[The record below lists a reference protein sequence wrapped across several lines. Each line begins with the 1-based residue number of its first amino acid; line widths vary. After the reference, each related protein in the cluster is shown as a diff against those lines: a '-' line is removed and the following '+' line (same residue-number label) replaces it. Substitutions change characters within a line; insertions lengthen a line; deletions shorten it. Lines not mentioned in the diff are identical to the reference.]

1 MANDDAPPRRR
12 LGPPDDPTTRS
23 HERIRRF
30 VSDREPSTPCLVV
43 DLDIVAE
50 RYRAL
55 ADALPN
61 ATIFYAIKA
70 NPHPAI
76 LRLLVQLG
84 SSFDVASVGEV
95 DAALAAGA
103 TPDRVSYGNTI
114 KKQVD
119 IAYAFARGVRL
130 FAFDSIEELD
140 KLSAAAPGATV
151 FCRILTAGVAAD
163 WPLSHKFGCD
173 PSMALDLL
181 RTAAR
186 RGHPIGVS
194 FHVGSQQRDPGQ
206 WDVPLGQTAHLL
218 DALGAD
224 GITPTVLNLGGGFP
238 SVYSD
243 RVPAIARY
251 GTAIAEAIDT
261 HLGDRRP
268 PVVIAEPGR
277 YLVGDAGVLF
287 SEVVLVSR
295 KSECDDRRWVYLDVG
310 KFGGLVET
318 TDEAIRYRIR
328 TPHDGGPSGPVVLA
342 GPTCDSI
349 DVLYDKSDYHLPL
362 ALTPGDHVQLL
373 STGAYTSTYCS
384 VGFNGFPPLETY
396 CLQPTGAPVGAA
408 PEPWRP

>member
-1 MANDDAPPRRR
+1 MVNNDAPPRRR
-12 LGPPDDPTTRS
+12 LGPPPDATVRS
-23 HERIRRF
+23 LERIRRF

-55 ADALPN
+55 AGALPD
-61 ATIFYAIKA
+61 AAIFYAIKA

-76 LRLLVQLG
+76 LRMLVELG
-84 SSFDVASVGEV
+84 SSFDVASVGEI

-103 TPDRVSYGNTI
+103 TPDRISYGNTI

-119 IAYAFARGVRL
+119 IAYADSVGVRM
-130 FAFDSIEELD
+130 FAFDSSRELD
-140 KLSAAAPGATV
+140 KLSAAAPGATL
-151 FCRILTAGVAAD
+151 FCRIVTEGAGAD

-173 PSMALDLL
+173 PAMAFDLL

-186 RGHPIGVS
+186 RGHPVGVS
-194 FHVGSQQRDPGQ
+194 FHVGSQQRDPSQ
-206 WDVPLGQTAHLL
+206 WDEPLAQTATLL
-218 DALGAD
+218 ARLAAE
-224 GITPTVLNLGGGFP
+224 GIRPTVLNIGGGFP
-238 SVYSD
+238 SRYAD
-243 RVPAIARY
+243 RIPDISSYGAAI
-251 GTAIAEAIDT
+251 GTSLET
-261 HLGDRRP
+261 HLGERCP

-295 KSECDDRRWVYLDVG
+295 KSELDERRWVYLDVG

-318 TDEAIRYRIR
+318 TDEVIRYRIR
-328 TPHDGGPSGPVVLA
+328 TPHDGGPSGPVILA

-349 DVLYDKSDYHLPL
+349 DILYDKSDYHLPL
-362 ALTPGDHVQLL
+362 ALEPGDHVELL

-396 CLQPTGAPVGAA
+396 CL
-408 PEPWRP
+408 EREHL

>member
-1 MANDDAPPRRR
+1 MAHDDAPPRRR

-23 HERIRRF
+23 HARIRRF

-55 ADALPN
+55 ADALPDT
-61 ATIFYAIKA
+61 AIFYAIKA

-76 LRLLVQLG
+76 LRLLVGLG
-84 SSFDVASVGEV
+84 SSFDVASRAEI
-95 DAALAAGA
+95 DAVLAAGA
-103 TPDRVSYGNTI
+103 TPDRISFGNTI

-119 IAYAFARGVRL
+119 IADAYARGVRL

-140 KLSAAAPGATV
+140 KLSASAPGATV
-151 FCRILTAGVAAD
+151 FCRILTTGVAAD
-163 WPLSHKFGCD
+163 WPLSSKFGCD
-173 PSMALDLL
+173 PPMALGLL

-206 WDVPLGQTAHLL
+206 WDVPLTQTARLL
-218 DALGAD
+218 DQLAED

-238 SVYSD
+238 STYSD
-243 RVPAIARY
+243 RIPTIARY
-251 GTAIAEAIDT
+251 GTAIAEAVAT

-349 DVLYDKSDYHLPL
+349 DILYDKSDYHLPL
-362 ALTPGDHVQLL
+362 ALTCGDQVELL
-373 STGAYTSTYCS
+373 STGAYTGTCSS
-384 VGFNGFPPLETY
+384 VGFNGFPPLPTY
-396 CLQPTGAPVGAA
+396 CLEPTAPV
-408 PEPWRP
+408 

>member
-12 LGPPDDPTTRS
+12 LGTPDDPATSS
-23 HERIRRF
+23 HARIRRF

-55 ADALPN
+55 ADALPGT
-61 ATIFYAIKA
+61 AIFYAIKA

-76 LRLLVQLG
+76 LRLLVRLG
-84 SSFDVASVGEV
+84 SSFDVASRAEV
-95 DAALAAGA
+95 DAVLAAGA
-103 TPDRVSYGNTI
+103 TPERISFGNTI
-114 KKQVD
+114 KKRAD
-119 IAYAFARGVRL
+119 IADAHARGVRL

-163 WPLSHKFGCD
+163 WPLSNKFGCD
-173 PSMALDLL
+173 PPMALDLL

-194 FHVGSQQRDPGQ
+194 FHVGSQQRDPAQ
-206 WDVPLGQTAHLL
+206 WDVPLTQTAHLL
-218 DALGAD
+218 DELAAD
-224 GITPTVLNLGGGFP
+224 GIEPAVLNLGGGFP
-238 SVYSD
+238 STYSD
-243 RVPAIARY
+243 RIPAIARY
-251 GTAIAEAIDT
+251 GTAIAHAVTT

-268 PVVIAEPGR
+268 PLVIAEPGR

-295 KSECDDRRWVYLDVG
+295 KSEYDERRWVYLDVG

-349 DVLYDKSDYHLPL
+349 DILYDKSDYHLPL
-362 ALTPGDHVQLL
+362 ALTSGDQVEVL
-373 STGAYTSTYCS
+373 STGAYTSTCSS
-384 VGFNGFPPLETY
+384 VGFNGFAPLETY
-396 CLQPTGAPVGAA
+396 CLEPSVPVS
-408 PEPWRP
+408 